1 MTAGKLACFAAAT
14 TASVLYSTDVDTT
27 ATTVLQV
34 ADRGNSA
41 TTYRI
46 GHKDYTQ
53 ELTMDANTYKF
64 ARGNPVSSYKIEIA
78 PGLVEEQLHWLRN
91 C

>member
-1 MTAGKLACFAAAT
+1 MTAGKLAALAPAAT

-64 ARGNPVSSYKIEIA
+64 ARGNPVSSYKIYS
-78 PGLVEEQLHWLRN
+78 
-91 C
+91 